1 MDVIIVPLFQVL
13 LAILNIYELIVVIA
27 VVMSWLFH
35 FNVINY
41 SNQFVRIIWDVCSK
55 LTEPFLSKI
64 RSFLPN
70 MGGIDLSPI
79 VLLLLVFFL
88 QNVIHQLMFKLV

>member
-13 LAILNIYELIVVIA
+13 LAILNIYEIIVVVA

-35 FNVINY
+35 FQVINY
-41 SNQFVRIIWDVCSK
+41 SNQFVRIVWDLVSR
-55 LTEPFLSKI
+55 LTEPVLARI
-64 RSFLPN
+64 RAFLPN

-79 VLLLLVFFL
+79 ILLLLVFFI
-88 QNVIHQLMFKLV
+88 QNVVYQLMQKMV

>member
-41 SNQFVRIIWDVCSK
+41 SNQFVRLIWDVCSK
-55 LTEPFLSKI
+55 LTEPFLSRI

-79 VLLLLVFFL
+79 VLLLLVFFI
-88 QNVIHQLMFKLV
+88 QNVVHQLMFKMT

>member
-1 MDVIIVPLFQVL
+1 MDVVLVPLFQVL
-13 LAILNIYELIVVIA
+13 LAILNIYELIVVVT

-41 SNQFVRIIWDVCSK
+41 SNQFVRIVWDICSK
-55 LTEPFLSKI
+55 LTEPLLSRI
-64 RSFLPN
+64 RQFLPD

-79 VLLLLVFFL
+79 VLLLVVFFL
-88 QNVIHQLMFKLV
+88 QSVVQQLMFKLV